1 MMSKLGAKKWEAQ
14 IWISQVGRSP
24 EIQNCWLPREKEK
37 EAKGKG
43 RYFGGGRE
51 SAVRDSTLKF
61 QSTIRR
67 HQESLLQ
74 ASSIRRVS
82 TRGNRTKERGYGETI
97 YPKFAS
103 SRSATGYT
111 LICPRGNLSTATLLQ
126 RRFHHHHHHHYYYHH
141 HLFVRPLQPRST
153 VPPFPHSLTS
163 TAAFFSR
170 DEENAKPRS
179 LMGILNTDDS
189 ALVLF
194 PRHPFSLSAPPP
206 SLDSFPI
213 AFFTL
218 VLLFLPSVDGIRW
231 RYRVRGTMRLQL
243 NLFDIAALFFS

>member
-1 MMSKLGAKKWEAQ
+1 MNFAAERFKIAG
-14 IWISQVGRSP
+14 SQER
-24 EIQNCWLPREKEK
+24 RRKR
-37 EAKGKG
+37 KGKG

-82 TRGNRTKERGYGETI
+82 TRGNGTEERGCGETI

-103 SRSATGYT
+103 SRLATRYT

-141 HLFVRPLQPRST
+141 HLFGRTLQPRSA
-153 VPPFPHSLTS
+153 VPLFPHSLTS

-170 DEENAKPRS
+170 DEEKPRS
-179 LMGILNTDDS
+179 LMGILNTDNS

-194 PRHPFSLSAPPP
+194 PRHPFSLSAPLPN
-206 SLDSFPI
+206 LDSFPR
-213 AFFTL
+213 AFLTL
-218 VLLFLPSVDGIRW
+218 VLPSIDGIW
-231 RYRVRGTMRLQL
+231 RYRVLGTIRL
-243 NLFDIAALFFS
+243 NLFDITVLFFL

>member
-1 MMSKLGAKKWEAQ
+1 MSFA
-14 IWISQVGRSP
+14 SRSP
-24 EIQNCWLPREKEK
+24 KIQNRWLPREKEK
-37 EAKGKG
+37 EAKGKEK
-43 RYFGGGRE
+43 YFVGGRE

-82 TRGNRTKERGYGETI
+82 TRGNGTEERGYGETI

-126 RRFHHHHHHHYYYHH
+126 RRFHHHHHHHYCYHH

-153 VPPFPHSLTS
+153 VPPFP
-163 TAAFFSR
+163 AFPNVYGCLLLSR
-170 DEENAKPRS
+170 RRERETAKPHGNFKHRRLGSCALSSTSIFPLCSSSEPGFLSYRRS
-179 LMGILNTDDS
+179 S
-189 ALVLF
+189 RSSF
-194 PRHPFSLSAPPP
+194 CPFL
-206 SLDSFPI
+206 
-213 AFFTL
+213 
-218 VLLFLPSVDGIRW
+218 R
-231 RYRVRGTMRLQL
+231 
-243 NLFDIAALFFS
+243 